1 MKKCRIVHIND
12 GNHRELRNG
21 GRFFAEHS
29 PKMEEKLNQLL
40 ALGYE
45 VKHVVSQYSPS
56 VQGDTGAYMFYISGY
71 TFYLEKD
78 FGDDEDMNDDEEFEK
93 IFSAEDDG
101 GYDEDNDDEYDED
114 DDDEYDEEDDDEYD
128 EDDDGEDEE
137 EYKDFLEKLNGL
149 STDDLRKLLDEFDA
163 SEDFDEIDFED

>member
-56 VQGDTGAYMFYISGY
+56 IQGETGNYMFYKSGY
-71 TFYLEKD
+71 TFYLEKEFAD
-78 FGDDEDMNDDEEFEK
+78 GDMNDDEEFEE
-93 IFSAEDDG
+93 IFFS
-101 GYDEDNDDEYDED
+101 DNDAEYPDNYEA
-114 DDDEYDEEDDDEYD
+114 
-128 EDDDGEDEE
+128 GSE
-137 EYKDFLEKLNGL
+137 EYENFVKVLNQL
-149 STDDLRKLLDEFDA
+149 SADDLRYLLDELDTD
-163 SEDFDEIDFED
+163 EDFDEIDFED

>member
-56 VQGDTGAYMFYISGY
+56 IQGETGNYMFYKSGY
-71 TFYLEKD
+71 TFYLEKEFAD
-78 FGDDEDMNDDEEFEK
+78 GDMNDDEEFEE
-93 IFSAEDDG
+93 IFFS
-101 GYDEDNDDEYDED
+101 DNDAEYPDNYEA
-114 DDDEYDEEDDDEYD
+114 
-128 EDDDGEDEE
+128 GSE
-137 EYKDFLEKLNGL
+137 EYENFVKVLNQL
-149 STDDLRKLLDEFDA
+149 SADDLRHLLDELDTD
-163 SEDFDEIDFED
+163 EDFDETDFED

>member
-21 GRFFAEHS
+21 GRFFAEHN

-56 VQGDTGAYMFYISGY
+56 IQGETGNYMFYKSGY
-71 TFYLEKD
+71 TFYLEKEFAD
-78 FGDDEDMNDDEEFEK
+78 GDMNDDEEFEE
-93 IFSAEDDG
+93 IFFS
-101 GYDEDNDDEYDED
+101 DNDAEYPDNYEA
-114 DDDEYDEEDDDEYD
+114 
-128 EDDDGEDEE
+128 GSE
-137 EYKDFLEKLNGL
+137 EYENFVKVLNQL
-149 STDDLRKLLDEFDA
+149 SADDLRHLLDELDTD
-163 SEDFDEIDFED
+163 EDFDEIDFED

>member
-12 GNHRELRNG
+12 GNHNELINS

-71 TFYLEKD
+71 TFYLEKEFAD
-78 FGDDEDMNDDEEFEK
+78 GDMNDDEEFEE
-93 IFSAEDDG
+93 IFFS
-101 GYDEDNDDEYDED
+101 DNDAEYPDNYEA
-114 DDDEYDEEDDDEYD
+114 
-128 EDDDGEDEE
+128 GSE
-137 EYKDFLEKLNGL
+137 EYENFVKVLNQL
-149 STDDLRKLLDEFDA
+149 SADDLRHLLDELDTD
-163 SEDFDEIDFED
+163 EDFDETDFED

>member
-12 GNHRELRNG
+12 GNHRELRTG

-56 VQGDTGAYMFYISGY
+56 IQGETGNYMFYKSGY
-71 TFYLEKD
+71 TFYLEKEFAD
-78 FGDDEDMNDDEEFEK
+78 GDMNDDEEFEK